1 MVYTRK
7 TTPCA
12 HTFKPAS
19 YKATMRQSAC
29 VLSMPVKNAQLYVDA
44 SETNVYTVFV
54 SALGMSSNC
63 IDTANSTDACRY
75 DNMRTL
81 QSVIAGGYCLATSEQ
96 VRVFDKYV
104 SHNNI
109 AHIDCM
115 HYPDFTR
122 RPAPMRNICENCR
135 RYDMGV
141 VMTTPDLASFYICRS
156 GGGTPRL
163 MLVCKTAVTPAE
175 TGVGVILRN
184 A

>member
-1 MVYTRK
+1 
-7 TTPCA
+7 
-12 HTFKPAS
+12 
-19 YKATMRQSAC
+19 MRQSSS
-29 VLSMPVKNAQLYVDA
+29 VVSMPVKNTQLYIDA

-54 SALGMSSNC
+54 SALGMSPNC
-63 IDTANSTDACRY
+63 IDTANSTDAHRY
-75 DNMRTL
+75 NNMHKL

-115 HYPDFTR
+115 HYPDFAR
-122 RPAPMRNICENCR
+122 RPAPMRNICENWH

-141 VMTTPDLASFYICRS
+141 LMTTPDLASFYICRS

-163 MLVCKTAVTPAE
+163 MLVCKTAVTPAK
-175 TGVGVILRN
+175 TGFGVVCRK
-184 A
+184 